1 MREDHE
7 GSVLEGAIKRILE
20 VFHERLAV
28 GKDDSHHVDPHA
40 AVVEAMPV
48 DIGGGELRNAI
59 LLVGTHRLGWMAV
72 SGVAPRANFHKHH
85 RPIVEGDDVDIAP

>member
-1 MREDHE
+1 
-7 GSVLEGAIKRILE
+7 
-20 VFHERLAV
+20 
-28 GKDDSHHVDPHA
+28 
-40 AVVEAMPV
+40 
-48 DIGGGELRNAI
+48 